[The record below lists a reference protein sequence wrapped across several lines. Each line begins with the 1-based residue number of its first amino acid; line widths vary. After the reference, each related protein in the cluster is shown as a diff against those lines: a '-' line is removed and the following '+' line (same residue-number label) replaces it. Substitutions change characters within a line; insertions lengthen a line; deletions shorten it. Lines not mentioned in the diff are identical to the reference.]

1 MNKTV
6 KIVGVALLAGAAV
19 VAIRTAAFKPAGVAD
34 ASGIRLAQI
43 PTFDVNTAAAHLGSA
58 VRFQTVSHQNAQEN
72 KPEEWTGLQ
81 AWLATS
87 YPRFHAVAA
96 RETVG
101 ERGLLYRWEGSDK
114 AAKPIILMAHQ
125 DVVPVMPGTEKDWTH
140 APFSGE
146 IADGSVWGRG
156 SVDDKGSLIALME
169 SLETLAASGFKPK
182 RTIYLVSGHD
192 EEFGGTGAQAAAK
205 TLAERGVKALFA
217 LDEGS
222 AIIEDAPM
230 INAPA
235 ILIGVA
241 EKGYATLKVDAPAA
255 GGHSSMPPI
264 EIGTVNLAKAVIAIN
279 QNQFPAKLQG
289 PVAAMV
295 EVLADRKGGMIKVAV
310 ANRWLFGGMIT
321 RQMMAKPSSAAMLH
335 TTIAPTMLSGS
346 PKENVLPQTASAMIN
361 YRIAPGDSP
370 ADIMRRAQD
379 AVGDLPVKLSFGRTH
394 SGSSRVSSTSSQ
406 GWKLIRAAAEADVPG
421 AVVAPFL
428 VVAGTDSRSM
438 GGVADDVYRFQ
449 PLQVKSADTKMVHGT
464 NEHMT
469 LDNLARMIRFYQHLI
484 ATAAG

>member
-1 MNKTV
+1 MNRGV
-6 KIVGVALLAGAAV
+6 KIAGAVLLAGVAV
-19 VAIRTAAFKPAGVAD
+19 VAFKTMTFKPAGVAD
-34 ASGIRLAQI
+34 ASGITLAPI
-43 PTFDVNTAAAHLGSA
+43 PAFDIDAAAAHLGAA
-58 VRFQTVSHQNAQEN
+58 VRFQTVSHQNVTQN
-72 KPEEWTGLQ
+72 QPEEWVKLQ
-81 AWLATS
+81 AWLATT
-87 YPRFHAVAA
+87 YPRFHAIAT
-96 RETVG
+96 RETVSA
-101 ERGLLYRWEGSDK
+101 RGLLYRWEGSDK

-125 DVVPVMPGTEKDWTH
+125 DVVPVMPGTEKDWSH
-140 APFSGE
+140 APFAGE

-156 SVDDKGSLIALME
+156 SVDDKGSLVGLME

-192 EEFGGTGAQAAAK
+192 EEFGGTGAQEAAK
-205 TLAERGVKALFA
+205 LLASRGVKALFA
-217 LDEGS
+217 IDEGS

-241 EKGYATLKVDAPAA
+241 EKGYATLQVDAPTA
-255 GGHSSMPPI
+255 GGHSSMPPA
-264 EIGTVNLAKAVIAIN
+264 EIGTVNLAKAVVAIH
-279 QNQFPAKLQG
+279 QNQFPPKLEG
-289 PVAAMV
+289 PVAGMV
-295 EVLADRKGGMIKVAV
+295 EVLADRKGGMMKIVA
-310 ANRWLFGGMIT
+310 ANRWLFGGMLT
-321 RQMMAKPSSAAMLH
+321 RQMMEKPSSAAMLH

-370 ADIMRRAQD
+370 DDVMRRAKE

-394 SGSSRVSSTSSQ
+394 VGSTSVSSTSSQ
-406 GWKLIRAAAEADVPG
+406 GWKLVSAAAQPDVPG
-421 AVVAPFL
+421 AAVAPFL
-428 VVAGTDSRSM
+428 VVAGTDSRYM

-449 PLQVKSADTKMVHGT
+449 PLKVKSAETKMIHGT

-469 LDNLARMIRFYQHLI
+469 LDNLARMIRFYQRLI

>member
-1 MNKTV
+1 MNRGV
-6 KIVGVALLAGAAV
+6 KIAGGLILAGVAVIAFN
-19 VAIRTAAFKPAGVAD
+19 TMTFKPAGVAD
-34 ASGIRLAQI
+34 ASGITLTQV
-43 PTFDVNTAAAHLGSA
+43 PTFDLNAASAHLGAA
-58 VRFQTVSHQNAQEN
+58 VRFQTVSHQDVTEN
-72 KPEEWTGLQ
+72 HPEEWAKLQ
-81 AWLATS
+81 AWLANT
-87 YPRFHAVAA
+87 YPRFHAIAT

-101 ERGLLYRWEGSDK
+101 ERGLLYRWEGSDT

-125 DVVPVMPGTEKDWTH
+125 DVVPVMPGTENDWTH
-140 APFSGE
+140 APFGGE
-146 IADGSVWGRG
+146 IAEGSVWGRG
-156 SVDDKGSLIALME
+156 SIDDKGSLVGLME

-192 EEFGGTGAQAAAK
+192 EEFGGSGAAAAAK
-205 TLAERGVKALFA
+205 ILAERGVKALFA
-217 LDEGS
+217 IDEGS

-241 EKGYATLKVDAPAA
+241 EKGYTTLKVDAPSA
-255 GGHSSMPPI
+255 GGHSSMPPV
-264 EIGTVNLAKAVIAIN
+264 EMGTVNLAKAVVAIN
-279 QNQFPAKLQG
+279 QNQFPATLQG
-289 PVAAMV
+289 PVAGMV
-295 EVLADRKGGMIKVAV
+295 EVLADRKGGMMKVAV

-361 YRIAPGDSP
+361 YRIAPGDTP
-370 ADIMRRAQD
+370 DDVMRRAQE

-394 SGSSRVSSTSSQ
+394 SGSSSVSSTSSE
-406 GWKLIRAAAEADVPG
+406 GWKLIRAAAEVDAPG
-421 AVVAPFL
+421 AAVAPFL

-449 PLQVKSADTKMVHGT
+449 PLRVKSTETKMIHGT

-469 LDNLARMIRFYQHLI
+469 LDNLARMIRFYQRLI